1 MKKRYVPNLQEI
13 HSLAERNYAAF
24 ARLLGVRNMH
34 ENAEHGLEKHIQVG
48 DALAFSV
55 VRQAEARYTTDLVIT
70 QVAPDV
76 ADYLQARFLV
86 RLYHD
91 AKMAEIIDYQGQERL
106 TALHPANLQHVRHQK
121 DEKFQLNRHLAEWLR
136 LCFRQGR
143 VPMQLQ
149 FAN

>member
-24 ARLLGVRNMH
+24 ARLLGERSTAENMQP
-34 ENAEHGLEKHIQVG
+34 ELAKHIHVG
-48 DALAFSV
+48 EQLAFTV
-55 VRQAEARYTTDLVIT
+55 VRKAEARYTTDLVIT

-106 TALHPANLQHVRHQK
+106 TALHPANLEQARHQK

-143 VPMQLQ
+143 VPLQLQ
-149 FAN
+149 FVN

>member
-24 ARLLGVRNMH
+24 ARLLGAT
-34 ENAEHGLEKHIQVG
+34 NAKEAAAAESEKLIQVG
-48 DALAFSV
+48 EALAFSV
-55 VRQAEARYTTDLVIT
+55 VRKAEARYTTDLVIT

-76 ADYLQARFLV
+76 AEYLQARFLV

-106 TALHPANLQHVRHQK
+106 TALHPANLHQVRHQK

-136 LCFRQGR
+136 LCFRQGH
-143 VPMQLQ
+143 VPTQ
-149 FAN
+149 FQFVN